1 MEKYQLNQVKVATAL
16 KLSSSGTVS
25 TWLGRAGQRLPKL
38 GAAREREVDGLVE
51 EYLSAEP
58 AEGWAA
64 QAQLEVV
71 ESTATHSH
79 AELVELLTAHMD
91 KYQLSQAKMTKA
103 LKLSS
108 STVSEW
114 LGRAAQRL
122 SVARERE
129 VDALVEKYLSAE
141 PAEGWAAQAQL
152 EVVESTATHSHAELV
167 ELLTAHMDKYQ
178 LSQAKMTKALK
189 LSASSIVCNWLG
201 RSTSNLSVAREREVD
216 GLVEEYLSAEPAEGW
231 AAQAQL
237 EVVESTATH
246 SHAELVELLTAHM
259 DKYQLS
265 QAKMAAALKLSSSGI
280 VCNWLGRSTG
290 NRLSVAREREVDGLV
305 EEYLSAEPAEGW
317 AAQAQAAVREVA
329 KLVEEEDES
338 DVLRPKRQAV
348 AKPVNYRQMAST
360 QPLSRPSVVAPP
372 GCSPPAVSASKF
384 PLGRCIQSDDGSLWT
399 AEVEGHGKTQ
409 SFYWEYTGPGEDRR
423 REEKGMP
430 TGAEPLPDG
439 SYAVSFLVS
448 ERHVGRGPT
457 LKRQFRV
464 RWQGWAP
471 EDDTWEDESSILTN
485 VLIENFERLRDGGF
499 VASVLDQVRPSLHL
513 KLGSRAQDAG
523 VATSSAFWLCS
534 DCSVPSRMLPPHSS
548 RCGGLGSSIRMRA
561 PASYG
566 MSASQPPHGSRAQSR
581 VARASRTMRAC
592 RRRWRRRFGSG
603 LRPRGRAMASL
614 AVPAAEVADRA
625 CRAGGERQHRLE
637 HRLSSSLG
645 MSRKS
650 CSSRSRWPW
659 SHGAERGRCSAAGM

>member
-1 MEKYQLNQVKVATAL
+1 MEKYQLSQVKMAAAL

-25 TWLGRAGQRLPKL
+25 AWLGRAGQRL

-58 AEGWAA
+58 AEGWE
-64 QAQLEVV
+64 AQLEVV

-79 AELVELLTAHMD
+79 AELAELLTAHMD
-91 KYQLSQAKMTKA
+91 KYQLSQVKVATA
-103 LKLSS
+103 LKLPS
-108 STVSEW
+108 STVSAW
-114 LGRAAQRL
+114 LSHTAQRL
-122 SVARERE
+122 GA
-129 VDALVEKYLSAE
+129 
-141 PAEGWAAQAQL
+141 
-152 EVVESTATHSHAELV
+152 
-167 ELLTAHMDKYQ
+167 
-178 LSQAKMTKALK
+178 
-189 LSASSIVCNWLG
+189 
-201 RSTSNLSVAREREVD
+201 AREREVD
-216 GLVEEYLSAEPAEGW
+216 GIVE
-231 AAQAQL
+231 
-237 EVVESTATH
+237 
-246 SHAELVELLTAHM
+246 
-259 DKYQLS
+259 K
-265 QAKMAAALKLSSSGI
+265 
-280 VCNWLGRSTG
+280 
-290 NRLSVAREREVDGLV
+290 
-305 EEYLSAEPAEGW
+305 YLSAEPAEGW

-338 DVLRPKRQAV
+338 DVPRPKRQAV
-348 AKPVNYRQMAST
+348 AKPVSYRQMAST
-360 QPLSRPSVVAPP
+360 QPLSRPSVVVPP

-384 PLGRCIQSDDGSLWT
+384 PLGRCMQSDDGSLWT
-399 AEVEGHGKTQ
+399 AEAEGYGGKTQ
-409 SFYWEYTGPGEDRR
+409 HFYWEYTGPGEEDRR
-423 REEKGMP
+423 QEEKGVP
-430 TGAEPLPDG
+430 TGGEPLPDG

-464 RWQGWAP
+464 RWQGWSS

-523 VATSSAFWLCS
+523 VATSSAFGSALTA
-534 DCSVPSRMLPPHSS
+534 PSLHACCPHSS
-548 RCGGLGSSIRMRA
+548 RCGGLESSIRMHA

-614 AVPAAEVADRA
+614 AVPAAEVADWACRA
-625 CRAGGERQHRLE
+625 RRAGGERQHRLK

-645 MSRKS
+645 MSRTS

-659 SHGAERGRCSAAGM
+659 RHGAERGRCSAAGMSGRPTTRCYRGAMWST